1 MKTTSQCCGHVVIL
15 CREALST
22 HCIEYLHTI
31 YTLSTHYLH
40 TLQHTIYIYTLSTHY
55 IHTIYTLS
63 THSPPVDGDQLLV
76 EQVVI
81 VEGLVAD
88 GRAWPPPGLK
98 METLQEECTKLNKVW
113 LAKIFKAARRL

>member
-1 MKTTSQCCGHVVIL
+1 MSGDCFN
-15 CREALST
+15 
-22 HCIEYLHTI
+22 TI
-31 YTLSTHYLH
+31 YNTLSTHYLH
-40 TLQHTIYIYTLSTHY
+40 TVSTHY
-55 IHTIYTLS
+55 
-63 THSPPVDGDQLLV
+63 PPVDGDQLLV

-98 METLQEECTKLNKVW
+98 METLQEVCTKQNKVW